1 MKIAEVTSTFPPYK
15 AGMGNVAYYN
25 AWSLATLGHEV
36 TVFTSTY
43 KRKENEDHVD
53 EYPFKVERLNPWFKY
68 GNSSMLPQLFW
79 KLSKFDVI
87 HLHYPFFGGAEFIY
101 FLDKIKDLNLAV
113 TYHMDVVGTG
123 LSSHFFKWHTKNV
136 LPRILD
142 RADRI
147 IVTSWDYAKQSNL
160 KDRIAAEPE
169 KFVEIPCGVNHLLF
183 KSRFK
188 DKGIIE
194 KYSLHNKQ
202 VILFVGALDKAHY
215 FKGVNILIQAIKK
228 ISHDDDLRVLIIGE
242 GDMRSSYKSIVYSL
256 GLQNKII
263 FTGFV
268 ADNILPKYYS
278 VADMLVLP
286 SIDKSEAFGIVSLEA
301 MASGLPVIA
310 SDLAGV
316 RSVVKKKETGL
327 LVKPGS
333 VDNLVE
339 MISYLL
345 KNPKMAKSF
354 GKAGKKAVL
363 DKYTWEKTGYKLEH
377 VLKSIK

>member
-15 AGMGNVAYYN
+15 AGMGNVAHYN
-25 AWSLATLGHEV
+25 SWSLATLGHDV
-36 TVFTSTY
+36 TVFTPTY
-43 KRKENEDHVD
+43 KGGKKYTD
-53 EYPFKVERLNPWFKY
+53 EYPFKVERLSPWFKY

-147 IVTSWDYAKQSNL
+147 IVTSWDYARQSNI
-160 KDRIAAEPE
+160 KDRIDAEPE

-183 KSRFK
+183 KPRFK
-188 DKGIIE
+188 DKEIVENYELYDKKI
-194 KYSLHNKQ
+194 
-202 VILFVGALDKAHY
+202 ILFVGALDKAHY
-215 FKGVNILIQAIKK
+215 FKGVNVLIQAIHK
-228 ISHDDDLRVLIIGE
+228 ISDNDDFRVLIVGE
-242 GDMRSSYKSIVYSL
+242 GDMKESYQSIVYSM
-256 GLQNKII
+256 GLQNKIL

-268 ADNILPKYYS
+268 PDNHLPRYYS

-301 MASGLPVIA
+301 MSSGIAVIA

-316 RSVVKKKETGL
+316 RSVVKKGQTGL
-327 LVKPGS
+327 LVKPGK
-333 VDNLVE
+333 VDKLAE
-339 MISYLL
+339 MISELL
-345 KNPKMAKSF
+345 KHPRKAKDY
-354 GKAGKKAVL
+354 GKAGRQLVL
-363 DKYTWEKTGYKLEH
+363 ENYTWEKAGYKLEH
-377 VLKSIK
+377 VLKSIR